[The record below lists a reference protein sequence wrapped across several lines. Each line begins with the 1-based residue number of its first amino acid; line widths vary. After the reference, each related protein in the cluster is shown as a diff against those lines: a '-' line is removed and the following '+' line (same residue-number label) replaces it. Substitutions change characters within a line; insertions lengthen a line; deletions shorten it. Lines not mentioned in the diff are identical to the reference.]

1 MGGGHNGAVVAAG
14 GDFDRPD
21 NFEAM
26 DDLVPSP
33 GSVIDF
39 VCEPEEVVPP
49 LPPLDFVPGRRRVMG
64 RGFFVDDGVPLR
76 PPRSLSMCVDE
87 NVLIAFDHRFA
98 PLPFE
103 VLHDGGRGKS
113 SRKIRRPGGL
123 GVRGVSPTYVSS
135 DFEDAD

>member
-1 MGGGHNGAVVAAG
+1 MGNLCACCKSAESCSLLPVREVVGGGNNGAVVAAG

-76 PPRSLSMCVDE
+76 PPRSLSICVDE
-87 NVLIAFDHRFA
+87 N
-98 PLPFE
+98 
-103 VLHDGGRGKS
+103 
-113 SRKIRRPGGL
+113 
-123 GVRGVSPTYVSS
+123 
-135 DFEDAD
+135 